1 MFSSHHQ
8 QQEKEVLAKINKKT
22 ELIIPMYMLLS
33 DAVDDTMLVEIT
45 DSKVLEYVNDWFQ
58 DN

>member
-8 QQEKEVLAKINKKT
+8 QQEKEVLAKINQKN

-45 DSKVLEYVNDWFQ
+45 DSKVLEYVNDWF
-58 DN
+58 